1 MSNLRPGLKMSPW
14 PGCWRRCSRGNLEN
28 PVKVKVF
35 DKLKARVYIFAKDAE
50 AGITLNFEKGKLT
63 VYGGQEGQPELA
75 ITTDAT
81 TLLELANINIKAGM
95 PWYFDETGRSI
106 LRKLLKKELKIKG
119 MYAHPLKLTAVTKV
133 MSLN

>member
-1 MSNLRPGLKMSPW
+1 
-14 PGCWRRCSRGNLEN
+14 
-28 PVKVKVF
+28 
-35 DKLKARVYIFAKDAE
+35 
-50 AGITLNFEKGKLT
+50 
-63 VYGGQEGQPELA
+63 
-75 ITTDAT
+75 
-81 TLLELANINIKAGM
+81 M